1 MRAADRDRAEININS
16 NKNIIHAMACV
27 KFLDHD
33 VMIKLQKHMHNKN
46 SSRLPG
52 QLFVTTLLFLQMLK
66 IACNGI
72 FEFHLGSWT
81 SPLVQ

>member
-16 NKNIIHAMACV
+16 NKNIIHAVACV

-46 SSRLPG
+46 SSR
-52 QLFVTTLLFLQMLK
+52 LLFLQMLK